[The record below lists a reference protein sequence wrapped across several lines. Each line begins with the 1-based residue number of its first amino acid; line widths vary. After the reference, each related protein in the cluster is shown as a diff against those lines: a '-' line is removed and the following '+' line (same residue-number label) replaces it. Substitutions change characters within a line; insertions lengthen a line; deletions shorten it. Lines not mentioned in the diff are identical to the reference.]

1 MIRETAK
8 NSLRGF
14 WGTFV
19 LSILATVAVQAV
31 VNSLFSSLGS
41 SVGTNN
47 AGNWLDFILDNFV
60 FFAFS
65 VALSIMALYLVRG
78 KGIKVADIF
87 LVFDKRF
94 YVPFLLLN
102 LVSTFLNYLLSF
114 AIFLPQFVLS
124 GLNQY
129 LGLV

>member
-65 VALSIMALYLVRG
+65 VALSIMAL
-78 KGIKVADIF
+78 
-87 LVFDKRF
+87 
-94 YVPFLLLN
+94 
-102 LVSTFLNYLLSF
+102 
-114 AIFLPQFVLS
+114 
-124 GLNQY
+124 
-129 LGLV
+129 

>member
-31 VNSLFSSLGS
+31 VSSLFSSI
-41 SVGTNN
+41 GTSFGANN
-47 AGNWLDFILDNFV
+47 AGSWIDLILDNFV

-78 KGIKVADIF
+78 RGINVGDIF
-87 LVFDKRF
+87 LVFDKRL

-102 LVSTFLNYLLSF
+102 LVSALLNYLLSF
-114 AIFLPQFVLS
+114 AIFLLLFI
-124 GLNQY
+124 
-129 LGLV
+129 

>member
-1 MIRETAK
+1 MRSNTMIRETAK

-60 FFAFS
+60 FFAFFS
-65 VALSIMALYLVRG
+65 SIEYYG
-78 KGIKVADIF
+78 
-87 LVFDKRF
+87 
-94 YVPFLLLN
+94 
-102 LVSTFLNYLLSF
+102 T
-114 AIFLPQFVLS
+114 LS
-124 GLNQY
+124 GSW
-129 LGLV
+129 